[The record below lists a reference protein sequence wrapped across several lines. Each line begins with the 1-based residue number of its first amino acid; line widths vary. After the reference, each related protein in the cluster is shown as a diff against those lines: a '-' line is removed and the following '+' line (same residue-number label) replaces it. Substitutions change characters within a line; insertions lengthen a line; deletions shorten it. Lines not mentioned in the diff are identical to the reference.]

1 MRLNRYAFTALFT
14 FALSINVACGHNNN
28 TYAQQ
33 PQDSPKQSLTAYDP
47 YVVVKEALE
56 NLDEMAQSGR
66 SFNIQDERWLKPL
79 RQTLGVDYIEVP
91 DLDNLPQ
98 TKRIACRLSLNS
110 LTKDSVPTLR
120 STLRTMLA
128 ASTLDPHIFKGEDYT
143 LQVFNTTIYRH
154 LKNDY
159 SSQDLVKIMN
169 MLAATPT
176 FQIKS
181 DPHSGLVPTTG
192 MPEGENFEMAARQ
205 WVTDTVQAGNIQR
218 TVDNEGWWKAVET
231 LAKFYTTDHEQAAFD
246 KAINTPDTYRLGV
259 PEEGVAHIFFPK
271 TLERDPGWFNNK
283 RLESHALALS
293 ALASKLNDHGCD
305 KVSPELLL
313 AIANLTSY
321 LVAIDYASAPS
332 AGCWEETP
340 FPGGLTW
347 DTQAAN
353 SALSYILELIKEP
366 KIKEKLAAQ
375 KHGTIFLHPEKIE
388 EALARGQKRVR
399 ETYLAESPGHR
410 EIDSSLAFM
419 SEDPSAVLDDDP
431 LQNVRKHIES
441 LQLLEKHLVRDF
453 GILRYAPFKLT
464 LKDGSTVT
472 SPDSYLNLNYNIAC
486 DKDGH
491 VNLAWHDLLK
501 TFGSKDAS
509 EPSIFAARASL
520 SSPDCEAQWFMV
532 SDLARAYTTQI
543 EYLCDLQESPTPEA
557 QELLKICLAGANR
570 NLNRSLARITP
581 EEGMIKANGEE
592 VEGWAVP
599 EAWQCVSTVDGK
611 KAYLPGLN
619 SPLTWAKASLYAA
632 CVQHQRN
639 LARLEQLGL
648 L

>member
-1 MRLNRYAFTALFT
+1 MRLNKYIFTSLFALS
-14 FALSINVACGHNNN
+14 LSINVACGHNGN
-28 TYAQQ
+28 TYAE
-33 PQDSPKQSLTAYDP
+33 QSKHGQEQSQVIYDP
-47 YVVVKEALE
+47 YAVVEDALK

-66 SFNIQDERWLKPL
+66 PFNIQDEKWLKPL
-79 RQTLGVDYIEVP
+79 RQVLGVDYIEVP
-91 DLDNLPQ
+91 DLDNLPK
-98 TKRIACRLSLNS
+98 TKRVACRLSLNS

-120 STLRTMLA
+120 STLRAMQA
-128 ASTLDPHIFKGEDYT
+128 ASTLKPHIFKGQDYT
-143 LQVFNTTIYRH
+143 LQVFNTTIYNH
-154 LKNDY
+154 LKSDY

-176 FQIKS
+176 FQITS
-181 DPHSGLVPTTG
+181 DPKTGLVPTTG
-192 MPEGENFEMAARQ
+192 MPEDENFEMAARQ
-205 WVTDTVQAGNIQR
+205 WVTDTVNAGQIQY
-218 TVDNEGWWKAVET
+218 TSDNKGWWKAVET
-231 LAKFYTTDHEQAAFD
+231 LAKFYSTDHEQAAFD
-246 KAINTPDTYRLGV
+246 KAIKDPDSYRLGG

-271 TLERDPGWFNNK
+271 TLERDPSWFNNK

-293 ALASKLNDHGCD
+293 ALANKLSNHSYANPSK
-305 KVSPELLL
+305 ELLNS
-313 AIANLTSY
+313 IANLTSY
-321 LVAIDYASAPS
+321 LVAIDYSNAPS

-353 SALSYILELIKEP
+353 SALSYVLELIKDP
-366 KIKEKLAAQ
+366 KIQEKLSVQ
-375 KHGTIFLHPEKIE
+375 KHGEIFLHPEKIE
-388 EALARGQKRVR
+388 QAIERGKKRVADN
-399 ETYLAESPGHR
+399 YLAESPGNR

-419 SEDPSAVLDDDP
+419 SEDPDAVLDEDP

-501 TFGSKDAS
+501 AFGSKDAS

-520 SSPDCEAQWFMV
+520 SSPNCEAQWFMV

-557 QELLKICLAGANR
+557 QELIKICLAGANR
-570 NLNRSLARITP
+570 NLNRALARITP
-581 EEGMIKANGEE
+581 EEGMIKANGEK
-592 VEGWAVP
+592 VAGWAVP
-599 EAWQCVSTVDGK
+599 EAWQCVSTIDGQ

-632 CVQHQRN
+632 CVQHQKT
-639 LARLEQLGL
+639 LVRLEKLGML
-648 L
+648 